1 MEDVCIGFGT
11 KPYQLRITPN
21 MTSLKM
27 STMKKSIIIWIILG
41 ILAAVLLFM
50 PAFS

>member
-11 KPYQLRITPN
+11 KPNLKKTYTI
-21 MTSLKM
+21 TSLKM